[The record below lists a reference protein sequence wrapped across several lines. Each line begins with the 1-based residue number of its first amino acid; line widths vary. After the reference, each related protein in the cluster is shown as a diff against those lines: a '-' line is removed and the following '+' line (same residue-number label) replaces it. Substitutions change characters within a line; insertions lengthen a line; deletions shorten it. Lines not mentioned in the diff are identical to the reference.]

1 MLVSNSSSVGDWEL
15 DEVPAVR
22 DPAHMVQIGRD
33 RHVPTCE
40 GQRRMPLQRRVATCR
55 IVVNLELGK
64 LPFQITGIPER
75 HMVQKFS
82 PDRPDQS
89 FDERM

>member
-1 MLVSNSSSVGDWEL
+1 
-15 DEVPAVR
+15 
-22 DPAHMVQIGRD
+22 
-33 RHVPTCE
+33 
-40 GQRRMPLQRRVATCR
+40 MPLQRRVATCR

-64 LPFQITGIPER
+64 LPFQIAGIPER

-82 PDRPDQS
+82 PHRPDQS